1 MPPPEMTAEAMAHEL
16 DLLRRIGAGDRE
28 AFKTFYFE
36 YSPRI
41 GRFLLKMLKHP
52 ERVEEVMNDVLMTV
66 WQSAAQFDPAKG
78 RFTTWLFGIA
88 HNKALKSLERERR
101 YSVEQAVDTRDDA
114 DGGHPLED
122 GPDAA
127 QDPSTPEKTVL
138 GWELGDLLGAALDRL
153 SLEHRTV
160 LELAFAEG
168 RSYQEIAEIIGCPPN
183 TVKTRVFHAKKKL
196 HEWLERRGYS
206 PTLLAQETLS

>member
-1 MPPPEMTAEAMAHEL
+1 MPPPEMTAEATAREL
-16 DLLRRIGAGDRE
+16 ELLRRIGAGDRE

-66 WQSAAQFDPAKG
+66 WQSAAQFDPDKG

-88 HNKALKSLERERR
+88 HNKALKALERDRR
-101 YSVEQAVDTRDDA
+101 HSVEQAVDIEDD
-114 DGGHPLED
+114 GVNPLEE

-127 QDPSTPEKTVL
+127 LDPSTPEKTVL
-138 GWELGDLLGAALDRL
+138 GWELGDLLEAALDRL
-153 SLEHRTV
+153 SPEHRMV
-160 LELAFAEG
+160 LELAFSEG
-168 RSYQEIAEIIGCPPN
+168 RSYQEIAEIVGCPPN

>member
-1 MPPPEMTAEAMAHEL
+1 MTAEAMAREL
-16 DLLRRIGAGDRE
+16 ELLRRIGAGDRE

-66 WQSAAQFDPAKG
+66 WQSAAQFDPDKG

-88 HNKALKSLERERR
+88 HNKALKALERDRR
-101 YSVEQAVDTRDDA
+101 HSVEQAVDIEDD
-114 DGGHPLED
+114 GVNPLEE

-127 QDPSTPEKTVL
+127 LDPSTPEKTVL
-138 GWELGDLLGAALDRL
+138 GWELGDLLEAALDRL
-153 SLEHRTV
+153 SPEHRMV
-160 LELAFAEG
+160 LELAFSEG
-168 RSYQEIAEIIGCPPN
+168 RSYQEIAEIVGCPPN

>member
-1 MPPPEMTAEAMAHEL
+1 MPPPEMTAEAMAREL
-16 DLLRRIGAGDRE
+16 ELLRRIGAGDRE

-66 WQSAAQFDPAKG
+66 WQSAAQFDPDKG

-88 HNKALKSLERERR
+88 HNKALKALERDRR
-101 YSVEQAVDTRDDA
+101 HSVEQAVDIEDD
-114 DGGHPLED
+114 GVNPLEE

-127 QDPSTPEKTVL
+127 LDPSTPEKTVL
-138 GWELGDLLGAALDRL
+138 GWELGDLLEAALDRL
-153 SLEHRTV
+153 SPEHRMV
-160 LELAFAEG
+160 LELAFSEG
-168 RSYQEIAEIIGCPPN
+168 RSYQEIAEIVGCPPN